1 MPSRSALTA
10 HPAPPLQH
18 DYSILSPTAAA
29 TQIAYTTAD
38 PSNRWYI
45 PAHNYQRTFASANGA
60 VSLQVVSID
69 STPLHDRYL
78 YSGASGGSY
87 ATPASGVA
95 DKLVNNVAGNAVINP
110 GVTAANGFTNGNYFN
125 ASNWQCYY
133 SFAVTASNGFNTYT
147 GAKAYP
153 GVTATG
159 YDYTTTANGWASVP
173 SGNFS
178 KASSGCKYASPEI
191 APLAT
196 PAARAAIAAE
206 PALLET
212 ALGGGDDYELLVALP
227 PESAAAFVARATAGG
242 VNVTRLGAARAGT
255 DAARFLRGD
264 DPDFSIVR
272 GSFSHF

>member
-196 PAARAAIAAE
+196 PAARAATWSNVSAWF
-206 PALLET
+206 T
-212 ALGGGDDYELLVALP
+212 A
-227 PESAAAFVARATAGG
+227 STAQYQ
-242 VNVTRLGAARAGT
+242 VM
-255 DAARFLRGD
+255 
-264 DPDFSIVR
+264 
-272 GSFSHF
+272 FSHFPVLSTQQRLTPYYDAAIATLSALGTAGPQAYYNGHDRACHACSFARSLCCIA